1 MAELATLAR
10 PYAKAAFDFAQDAN
24 HIGAWSGVLNLAS
37 AIVQD
42 DAFSAYLGRPELNTS
57 QQVTA
62 VADAM
67 DNKINAPF
75 KNFLTQLAEHG
86 RLSLLPQIQTEFE
99 RLKGLGLKETDVVI
113 ESAYPLSQSQ
123 ELLIATRLEKRY
135 GSKIN
140 TKVIVRPELI
150 GGVIIRAG
158 DQVIDDS
165 ALGKLEKMRIRL
177 SA

>member
-10 PYAKAAFDFAQDAN
+10 PYAKAAFDFAQGAN
-24 HIGAWSGVLNLAS
+24 HIDAWANVLNLSS

-42 DAFSAYLGRPELNTS
+42 PAFAAYLSSPVLTTAD
-57 QQVTA
+57 QVAA
-62 VADAM
+62 VANAM
-67 DNKINAPF
+67 DNKINQPF

-86 RLSLLPQIQTEFE
+86 RLALLPEIQQQFE
-99 RLKGLGLKETDVVI
+99 LLKAHGLNETDVVI

-123 ELLIATRLEKRY
+123 ELLIATRLEKRF
-135 GSKIN
+135 GTKIN
-140 TKVIVRPELI
+140 TTVVVRPELI

>member
-10 PYAKAAFDFAQDAN
+10 PYAKAAFDYAQGADDINDWAN
-24 HIGAWSGVLNLAS
+24 ALNLS
-37 AIVQD
+37 SPFVQD
-42 DAFSAYLGRPELNTS
+42 QMFSAYLSSPALTAVD
-57 QQVTA
+57 QVTA
-62 VADAM
+62 VANAM
-67 DNKINAPF
+67 DNKVNQPF
-75 KNFLTQLAEHG
+75 RNFLTQLAEHG
-86 RLSLLPQIQTEFE
+86 RLSLLPEIQRQFE
-99 RLKGLGLKETDVVI
+99 LLKAEGLNETDVVI

-123 ELLIATRLEKRY
+123 ELLLATRLEKRF
-135 GSKIN
+135 GTKIN
-140 TKVIVRPELI
+140 SIVVVRPELI